1 MMLAQELCKVQVF
14 RMERAIRRSFGALS
28 IHDHGKIG
36 CRNLLPMC

>member
-14 RMERAIRRSFGALS
+14 QMARDPASFGALS
-28 IHDHGKIG
+28 IHDHGKIE